1 MDFVQL
7 LVKVEGKHQ
16 SFAFLD
22 GPLFLGYPLCIQSI
36 VIKHACNRIL
46 MAELLLY
53 LAIVDRVNPYICNVV
68 VETGLFLELN

>member
-22 GPLFLGYPLCIQSI
+22 GPLFLGDPLCIQSI
-36 VIKHACNRIL
+36 VVEHACNRVL
-46 MAELLLY
+46 MAEFLVY
-53 LAIVDRVNPYICNVV
+53 LAVVYSVNPYIRNVV
-68 VETGLFLELN
+68 VETGLFLKLK